1 MTGNQGTRNQKGSL
15 SIEAA
20 LLLPMMV
27 LLIFG
32 TIEFSLLMYNRQ
44 VITNGSREGARAG
57 IVQAV
62 PRLSD
67 GGISTVV
74 GQYCQNR
81 LITFG
86 SATAPA
92 TSVTRSGNA
101 SLSPLT
107 VRVTYD
113 YEFLVLGAL
122 GFDPIQLVAETVM
135 RLE

>member
-1 MTGNQGTRNQKGSL
+1 MMGNLITRNQRGGL
-15 SIEAA
+15 TIEAA

-32 TIEFSLLMYNRQ
+32 MIEFSLLLYNRQ

-67 GGISTVV
+67 GEIGNVV
-74 GQYCQNR
+74 GQYCLNR

-86 SATAPA
+86 SATGPS
-92 TSVTRSGNA
+92 TTVTRAGNA

>member
-1 MTGNQGTRNQKGSL
+1 MTGNQRTRDQKGSL
-15 SIEAA
+15 AIEAA

-44 VITNGSREGARAG
+44 DITNGSREGARAG
-57 IVQAV
+57 IVQTV
-62 PRLSD
+62 PRLTD

-74 GQYCQNR
+74 GQYCLNR

-86 SATAPA
+86 SATGPS
-92 TSVTRSGNA
+92 TSVTRSGSA